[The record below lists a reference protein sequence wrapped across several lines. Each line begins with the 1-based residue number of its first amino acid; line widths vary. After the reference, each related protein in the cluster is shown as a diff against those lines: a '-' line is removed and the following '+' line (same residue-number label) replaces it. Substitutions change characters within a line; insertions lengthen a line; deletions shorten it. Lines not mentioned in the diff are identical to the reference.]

1 VFGIPDTRTGAL
13 SDSFP
18 TRKCSVDSGQMSESV
33 LSEGSLI
40 GGRYRLEH
48 HLGEGGM
55 GTVWSATHTVTH
67 RSVAMKFLRDT
78 MQGRADLRQ
87 RFLREASAAS
97 ALKHPNVVEIL
108 DVFDFAEASP
118 VMVMELLRGET
129 LGSKLSRDQRLSVE
143 ETAAL
148 LLPVVSAV
156 GTAHALGIVHRDL
169 KPENLF
175 LEGRPEGTRIKVLD
189 FGIAK
194 LTADYYLARGMSAQ
208 LTDAGSMLGTP
219 YYMAPEQASGESAVD
234 HRSDVWSL
242 GVILYECLSG
252 TRPIEGENPTQVIS
266 RLMSAGIIPLERLAP
281 ELPHDMTAVVMQ
293 MLSRDPLRRP
303 DGLREVSKVLA
314 RHART
319 TAPEFAEPST
329 GRGSL
334 LPHPPMTSQRPKAR
348 FVASRDADP
357 QGPTMLS
364 APPVNSSLNMDRPS
378 ALPPKRPSV
387 FVLSALGAVVIFL
400 AWFVFTRATSQRSA
414 DKGPEPASP
423 PSVALQPAALAP
435 SASPVASSS
444 NEPAPSSTALASKAR
459 PTIAPAALRP
469 KLGLTPKAEPSP
481 KPGRD
486 DDSLFSGRK

>member
-1 VFGIPDTRTGAL
+1 
-13 SDSFP
+13 
-18 TRKCSVDSGQMSESV
+18 MSESV

-55 GTVWSATHTVTH
+55 GTVWSAVHTVTQ
-67 RSVAMKFLRDT
+67 RVVAMKFLRDT
-78 MQGRADLRQ
+78 VQGRADLRQ

-129 LGSKLSRDQRLSVE
+129 LGSKLARDQRLSVE

-148 LLPVVSAV
+148 LSPVVSAV

-175 LEGRPEGTRIKVLD
+175 LEERDGGTRIKVLD

-194 LTADYYLARGMSAQ
+194 LTADYYSARGMSAHV
-208 LTDAGSMLGTP
+208 TDAGSMLGTP
-219 YYMAPEQASGESAVD
+219 YYMAPEQARGESVVD
-234 HRSDVWSL
+234 HRADVWSL

-252 TRPIEGENPTQVIS
+252 TRPIEGENLTQVVS

-281 ELPHDMTAVVMQ
+281 ELPHDVTAIVMQ
-293 MLSRDPLRRP
+293 MLSRDQLRRP

-314 RHART
+314 RYART
-319 TAPEFAEPST
+319 PAPEFAEPST

-348 FVASRDADP
+348 FIASKDADP

-378 ALPPKRPSV
+378 ALPQRRPSV
-387 FVLSALGAVVIFL
+387 FALSAIGAVVIFL
-400 AWFVFTRATSQRSA
+400 AWFAFTRATAQRA
-414 DKGPEPASP
+414 ANKGPDGASPSGLASLPSVSLASP
-423 PSVALQPAALAP
+423 PVTSGSSEASAPPTVAPPDAKAKP
-435 SASPVASSS
+435 T
-444 NEPAPSSTALASKAR
+444 TALGLSK
-459 PTIAPAALRP
+459 P
-469 KLGLTPKAEPSP
+469 KLGGAPKAAPLP
-481 KPGRD
+481 TPGRD